1 MKQLVTYPKPEDK
14 KIILEASQLVGLKAS
29 TFLTTCAV
37 KEARKIIKEN
47 QEAISINS

>member
-14 KIILEASQLVGLKAS
+14 KLILEASHLIGLKAS

-37 KEARKIIKEN
+37 REARKILKEN
-47 QEAISINS
+47 SGAQS